1 MVKRLKALAGEATG
15 ASDGGPADKNLAA
28 TVKDSAQQ
36 IWLAGLGAFSK
47 AQAEGGKVFEALVKE
62 GKGLEALTRNF
73 AGAKVSNVTRN
84 FSKATDEAT
93 KTATQT
99 WDKLEQVFESRVER
113 ALGRLGVPT
122 KKEIDS
128 LTKRVEALTAS
139 IEMLAGKKAPAA
151 KPATKRAAKKAP
163 AGSAK

>member
-1 MVKRLKALAGEATG
+1 MVRKLKELVGEANEDSG
-15 ASDGGPADKNLAA
+15 AADKNLAS
-28 TVKDSAQQ
+28 TVRDSAQQ

-73 AGAKVSNVTRN
+73 AGARVSKVSQN
-84 FSKATDEAT
+84 FSKATEEAT

-113 ALGRLGVPT
+113 SLGRLGVPS
-122 KKEIDS
+122 KKEIDALS
-128 LTKRVEALTAS
+128 QRVDALTESVQKLAS
-139 IEMLAGKKAPAA
+139 AA
-151 KPATKRAAKKAP
+151 KPTAKRAAKKASP
-163 AGSAK
+163 RTMK